1 MAHKLKLG
9 SVLGACV
16 LLAGCQ
22 QTGGSRF
29 ASNQSG
35 IAQPVM
41 AKQKAPQPVWPTTAG
56 ATTGPTTAAT
66 TGAPAGPAGSAT
78 RSPGFNTSTAAA
90 QPNSSSANPFPI
102 VPATANTAATANGAN
117 SLPPLPGDTAPL
129 GPTTTTNR
137 NVTLTAPPASPAFP
151 SVPGAPSAPPPLS
164 QPGITPLEQP

>member
-1 MAHKLKLG
+1 MAHKLKLE

-56 ATTGPTTAAT
+56 ATSGPTTTAT
-66 TGAPAGPAGSAT
+66 TGAPAGST

-102 VPATANTAATANGAN
+102 VPTANTAGTPNSAN
-117 SLPPLPGDTAPL
+117 SLPPLPGDAAPL

-137 NVTLTAPPASPAFP
+137 NVTVTAPLADPAFP
-151 SVPGAPSAPPPLS
+151 AVPGAPSPLTPPPLS
-164 QPGITPLEQP
+164 QPGITPLQQP